1 MSFDT
6 KPYILGGFI
15 DAYYRAGMNALV
27 NKAIMRQSSANL
39 SVNMIIQVP
48 TRIVYIVGYKTIS
61 ANCGIDNKFLNSSLT
76 GLVMTPISSL
86 LEACNV
92 YKKDVVLNN
101 AKHGFVARGAREM
114 AFAYAINTI
123 DNPVGVGISAYFSHI
138 PHILSTMKLI
148 KPHVSYP
155 ALFREYVGGYDRLVL
170 IRLVFPSGVLLRTT
184 QIVGS
189 CAIINVVGPW
199 IYDRLKNIVPINSE

>member
-1 MSFDT
+1 MSFDP

-39 SVNMIIQVP
+39 SVNMTIQVP
-48 TRIVYIVGYKTIS
+48 TRILYIVSYKTIS
-61 ANCGIDNKFLNSSLT
+61 ANCGIDNKFLNSAVT

-101 AKHGFVARGAREM
+101 ANHGFVARGAREM

-123 DNPVGVGISAYFSHI
+123 DNPVGVGISAYFSHV

-148 KPHVSYP
+148 KPHVSYQE
-155 ALFREYVGGYDRLVL
+155 LFREYIGGDWMR
-170 IRLVFPSGVLLRTT
+170 IVFPAGVLLRTT

-199 IYDRLKNIVPINSE
+199 IYDRLKNIVPSNSE

>member
-1 MSFDT
+1 MSFDP

-39 SVNMIIQVP
+39 SVNMTIQVP
-48 TRIVYIVGYKTIS
+48 IRILYIVSYKTIS
-61 ANCGIDNKFLNSSLT
+61 ANCGIDNKFLNSAVT

-123 DNPVGVGISAYFSHI
+123 DNPVGVGISAYFSHV
-138 PHILSTMKLI
+138 PHILSTMKLV
-148 KPHVSYP
+148 KPTHGY
-155 ALFREYVGGYDRLVL
+155 AELFREYVGGDWM
-170 IRLVFPSGVLLRTT
+170 RLVFPAGVLLRTT

-199 IYDRLKNIVPINSE
+199 IYDRLKNIVPSNSE

>member
-1 MSFDT
+1 MSFEP

-27 NKAIMRQSSANL
+27 NKVIMRQSSANL
-39 SVNMIIQVP
+39 SVNMTIQVP
-48 TRIVYIVGYKTIS
+48 TRILYIVSYKTFS
-61 ANCGIDNKFLNSSLT
+61 ANCGIDNKFFNSAVT

-92 YKKDVVLNN
+92 YKKDVVMNN
-101 AKHGFVARGAREM
+101 AKHGFVARSAREM

-123 DNPVGVGISAYFSHI
+123 ANPGGVGISAYFSHI
-138 PHILSTMKLI
+138 PHILSTMKLV
-148 KPHVSYP
+148 KPNRRY
-155 ALFREYVGGYDRLVL
+155 AELFKEYYAGDVMRLIV
-170 IRLVFPSGVLLRTT
+170 PSGVLLRTA

-189 CAIINVVGPW
+189 SIIINWIGPV
-199 IYDRLKNIVPINSE
+199 IYRELMSRC

>member
-1 MSFDT
+1 MSFDP

-39 SVNMIIQVP
+39 SVNMTIQVP
-48 TRIVYIVGYKTIS
+48 TRILYIVSYKTIS
-61 ANCGIDNKFLNSSLT
+61 ANCGIDNKFLNSAVT

-101 AKHGFVARGAREM
+101 ANHGFVARGAREM

-123 DNPVGVGISAYFSHI
+123 DNPVGVGISAYFSHV

-148 KPHVSYP
+148 KPHVGYP
-155 ALFREYVGGYDRLVL
+155 ELFREYVGGDWM
-170 IRLVFPSGVLLRTT
+170 RLVFPAGVLLRTT

-199 IYDRLKNIVPINSE
+199 IYDRLKNIVPSNSE